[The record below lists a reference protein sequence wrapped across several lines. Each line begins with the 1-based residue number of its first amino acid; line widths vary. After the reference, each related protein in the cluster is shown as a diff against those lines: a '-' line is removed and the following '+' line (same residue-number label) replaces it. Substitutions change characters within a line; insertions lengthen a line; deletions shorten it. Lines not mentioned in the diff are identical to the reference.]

1 MATKTKGLQSKAPS
15 MEKKRSAK
23 TCTAYARLTV
33 PVQGVSF
40 SLKTIRP
47 KLLKKIMLKSAFPL
61 YPPKPHSNSVM
72 SRVYY
77 RDQETLPIVKP
88 SQKSPYLIEGQ
99 PLSELAKKSLIVAGA
114 VKITPQPS
122 VKAALLQHTLKIL
135 NDRAEDV
142 ARLKESK
149 RTERKL
155 VGKIT
160 AREKLRWKVEKMLI
174 VQLKGERI
182 HEKGFKKYLFIENV
196 GKC

>member
-1 MATKTKGLQSKAPS
+1 MATKTKGLQSRALN

-23 TCTAYARLTV
+23 TCTVYTRLAI
-33 PVQGVSF
+33 PVQGISF

-61 YPPKPHSNSVM
+61 YPPKLHSNSVM
-72 SRVYY
+72 SKMHCK
-77 RDQETLPIVKP
+77 DQESLPVVKP

-99 PLSELAKKSLIVAGA
+99 PLSESTKKSLVVTGA
-114 VKITPQPS
+114 MKIAPQPS
-122 VKAALLQHTLKIL
+122 VKVALLQHTLKIL

-149 RTERKL
+149 RAERKL
-155 VGKIT
+155 VGRIT

-174 VQLKGERI
+174 VQLRGEKI
-182 HEKGFKKYLFIENV
+182 HEKGFKKYLFAESV
-196 GKC
+196 GK